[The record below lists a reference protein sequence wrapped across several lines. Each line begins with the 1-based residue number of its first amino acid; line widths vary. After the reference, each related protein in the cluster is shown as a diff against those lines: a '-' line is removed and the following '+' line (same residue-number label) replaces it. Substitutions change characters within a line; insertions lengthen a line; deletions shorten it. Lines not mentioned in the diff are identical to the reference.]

1 MGAGTAHVL
10 VVEDNHH
17 VTAAM
22 RLLLESAGH
31 RVSLADG
38 VASAVAVCR
47 SDPPSLMLLDLTLP
61 DGDGLSALALLGE
74 GGGPLPL
81 TVALTGDDTPGKRAR
96 CLAAGCVDVL
106 IKPVPAR
113 TLLARVAALLD
124 QSPPTAGFAAP
135 PA

>member
-1 MGAGTAHVL
+1 MGSAAHIL
-10 VVEDNHH
+10 VVEDNPH
-17 VTAAM
+17 VTGAM

-47 SDPPSLMLLDLTLP
+47 TDPPSLMLLDLTLP
-61 DGDGLSALALLGE
+61 DGDGLDALAILRGA
-74 GGGPLPL
+74 GDQVPM
-81 TVALTGDDTPGKRAR
+81 TVALTGDAGRDTRAR

-106 IKPVPAR
+106 LKPVPVR
-113 TLLARVAALLD
+113 TLLVRVAALLD
-124 QSPPTAGFAAP
+124 QRPPTGGFAAP

>member
-1 MGAGTAHVL
+1 MGAGSAHVL

-47 SDPPSLMLLDLTLP
+47 TDPPSLMLLDLTLP
-61 DGDGLSALALLGE
+61 DGDGLEVLAMLRKD
-74 GGGPLPL
+74 GGPLPL
-81 TVALTGDDTPGKRAR
+81 TVALTGDDTPDKRAR
-96 CLAAGCVDVL
+96 CLSAGCVDVL
-106 IKPVPAR
+106 LKPVPAR
-113 TLLARVAALLD
+113 ALIARVAALLN
-124 QSPPTAGFAAP
+124 QAPPTAGFAAP